1 MEVAGNLAGVVAL
14 RGNDSGRGYGRS
26 SAVAGD
32 HHNCGVGSDE
42 EACSAAFSSQTVSLE
57 STSGRHIT
65 LETLSVSSGVFHDC
79 MFAFQSLGYF
89 AGIECSHTEH

>member
-32 HHNCGVGSDE
+32 HHNCGVGSDVSMIE
-42 EACSAAFSSQTVSLE
+42 VPIDPKQKVKRAPHPARTHDNPRGTSASSSKAGPHTPTVKD
-57 STSGRHIT
+57 R
-65 LETLSVSSGVFHDC
+65 
-79 MFAFQSLGYF
+79 
-89 AGIECSHTEH
+89 